1 MMNSIATIFTM
12 DLYRSAR
19 PDQAE
24 QHYVTVGRLAAFS
37 AMAIALVLARPFL
50 GGFESAF
57 QTVQE
62 YTGYIAP
69 GIVIVFVLGF
79 FDKRANTAGAY
90 TALIGS
96 VVMNV
101 IVNALLPD
109 MPFVIR
115 IWIVFLV
122 GLVAA
127 VAISRLTEQNE
138 NARKVDMGD
147 ISFATTTVFNILAA
161 ITIAILVGLY
171 VILW

>member
-1 MMNSIATIFTM
+1 M
-12 DLYRSAR
+12 DLYRSAK
-19 PDQAE
+19 PDKPE
-24 QHYVTVGRLAAFS
+24 QHYVTVGRIAAFS

-69 GIVIVFVLGF
+69 GVVIVFLLGF

-96 VVMNV
+96 VVMNIV
-101 IVNALLPD
+101 VNAMLPD

-127 VAISRLTEQNE
+127 IVVSRLTSAPEEEHTVNL
-138 NARKVDMGD
+138 GD
-147 ISFATTTVFNILAA
+147 ISFTTATIFNTLAA
-161 ITIAILVGLY
+161 LTIAILIVLY
-171 VILW
+171 ALLW